1 MLSLIKKIVGTKN
14 DREIKR
20 IRPYVERINALEP
33 DYQKLTDEDLK
44 ALTETF
50 KTRISEAIAGL
61 RRELDELQTETVSAD
76 AEHREELKTRAE
88 ELTRNS
94 GKRKTRRLKKFCPK
108 LLRPC
113 VKLLGGPSA

>member
-61 RRELDELQTETVSAD
+61 RRELDELQTETASA
-76 AEHREELKTRAE
+76 ER
-88 ELTRNS
+88 
-94 GKRKTRRLKKFCPK
+94 
-108 LLRPC
+108 
-113 VKLLGGPSA
+113 